1 MADLASTRMK
11 MRAHELM
18 IGTNREWYKRNR
30 KRNRKKNEEES
41 RRTLE
46 EKLLT
51 KDEPVSFSAE
61 LSQVDNLRNHVRGYG
76 LINKIDLVIASPLLS
91 YTVISSLYVPSITIG
106 KLPARY
112 VNDEKL
118 EVLKKHEGKINKLL
132 SKYVALCGKKWSC
145 FLPHDI
151 LEDDSSS
158 EKDLKLCNVDE
169 EEDKH
174 PGKAQLEEG
183 EHVGKV
189 QPEEDEHLGKVLF
202 VVVALNIKW
211 RKYSLT

>member
-51 KDEPVSFSAE
+51 KDEPGKKLKWRRDSNFR
-61 LSQVDNLRNHVRGYG
+61 VDNLRNHVRGYG

-91 YTVISSLYVPSITIG
+91 YTVISSLYVPSIT
-106 KLPARY
+106 K
-112 VNDEKL
+112 
-118 EVLKKHEGKINKLL
+118 
-132 SKYVALCGKKWSC
+132 
-145 FLPHDI
+145 
-151 LEDDSSS
+151 DDSSS
-158 EKDLKLCNVDE
+158 EEDLKLCNVDE

-189 QPEEDEHLGKVLF
+189 QPEEDEHLGKVVEGFL
-202 VVVALNIKW
+202 AGW
-211 RKYSLT
+211 RLRCMVLYLGQNDEVHFLAFYGFFPL

>member
-11 MRAHELM
+11 MRAHELI
-18 IGTNREWYKRNR
+18 IGTNRELYKQNR

-51 KDEPVSFSAE
+51 KDEP
-61 LSQVDNLRNHVRGYG
+61 
-76 LINKIDLVIASPLLS
+76 
-91 YTVISSLYVPSITIG
+91 
-106 KLPARY
+106 
-112 VNDEKL
+112 
-118 EVLKKHEGKINKLL
+118 
-132 SKYVALCGKKWSC
+132 
-145 FLPHDI
+145 
-151 LEDDSSS
+151 EDGSSS
-158 EKDLKLCNVDE
+158 EEDLKLCNVDE

-189 QPEEDEHLGKVLF
+189 QPEEDEHLGKAVEGFLAGWRLRCMVLYLGQNDEVHF
-202 VVVALNIKW
+202 LAFYGFFPL
-211 RKYSLT
+211 